1 MKVYRDIIY
10 FNADK
15 IQSILAQ
22 LNKGIVESLIE
33 TKERSHEVEGAAKT
47 SKVLELF
54 GLPISA
60 EGNYRYNNTKGLQ
73 EEKVLHDFAL
83 TELLKTLPCKD
94 VSKLDRSQL
103 GRNDRVFVKVKGKL
117 SIYDYRDL
125 KDTLEKVGAVENL
138 IKSGEQS
145 NDLNDFTEFIG
156 SVYSDLITIEI
167 RNQKEINFIGAVN
180 SDFLRETMRNM
191 IYKYGSKPLGDW
203 EMICQITK
211 MPKNRSENLEDMFR
225 DFGEGINTEN
235 LGKEKSFERV
245 LNEILKEF
253 SKINDMFASVSYP
266 NIAVEPIAVYQEVN
280 IKK

>member
-1 MKVYRDIIY
+1 MIYRDIIY

-22 LNKGIVESLIE
+22 LNKGVVESLVE
-33 TKERSHEVEGAAKT
+33 TKERNHEVEGIAKT
-47 SKVLELF
+47 SKVLEFLGF
-54 GLPISA
+54 PFST
-60 EGNYRYNNTKGLQ
+60 EGNYRYNNAKGLQ
-73 EEKVLHDFAL
+73 EEKILHDFAL
-83 TELLKTLPCKD
+83 TELLKILPCKD
-94 VSKLDRSQL
+94 ASKLDRSQL

-125 KDTLEKVGAVENL
+125 KDTLEKVGAVAKL
-138 IKSGEQS
+138 INSEEQS
-145 NDLNDFTEFIG
+145 KSDLNDFAEFIG
-156 SVYSDLITIEI
+156 SVYSDLMTIEI

-191 IYKYGSKPLGDW
+191 VYKYGSKPIGDW
-203 EMICQITK
+203 EMICQITRL
-211 MPKNRSENLEDMFR
+211 PKNRAGNLEDMFR
-225 DFGEGINTEN
+225 DFGKDINTEN
-235 LGKEKSFERV
+235 LGKEKSLERF

-266 NIAVEPIAVYQEVN
+266 NIAVEPIAVYQEIN